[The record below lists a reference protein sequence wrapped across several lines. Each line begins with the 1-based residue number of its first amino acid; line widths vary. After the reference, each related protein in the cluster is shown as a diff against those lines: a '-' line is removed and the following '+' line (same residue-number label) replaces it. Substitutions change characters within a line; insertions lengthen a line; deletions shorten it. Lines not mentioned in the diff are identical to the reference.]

1 MYILKVNADG
11 RPAMSRMHKPND
23 EKRAVVTLRSSDY
36 DERLH
41 TKNAEAL
48 RAMLNLYPADE

>member
-1 MYILKVNADG
+1 
-11 RPAMSRMHKPND
+11 MSRMHKPND